1 MDFKPLLKSALGEE
15 PCDLLFKNA
24 KFANLCTMEYETGGI
39 AVKDGVI
46 VGIGGGYAA
55 KETVDCAGHLL
66 LPGFIEGHMHV
77 ESTFMVPRN
86 LAAEISPHGTTTVMP
101 DPHEI
106 ANTCG
111 TEGIRFMHRESE
123 GLPVDFY
130 YGAPSCVPAS
140 AQETP
145 FEYIEADEI

>member
-24 KFANLCTMEYETGGI
+24 KFANLCTMEYETGDI

-46 VGIGGGYAA
+46 VGIGGGCAA
-55 KETVDCAGHLL
+55 KETVNCAGRLL

-111 TEGIRFMHRESE
+111 TELPYFILPHWLRIIRNCF
-123 GLPVDFY
+123 
-130 YGAPSCVPAS
+130 AS
-140 AQETP
+140 SIYTTG
-145 FEYIEADEI
+145 